1 MNLTTLLTETVRIFI
16 ILLPAYVANP
26 LAVLFGGGTP
36 VDFKRYWKDGR
47 RILGDGK
54 TWRGLFGGTLSG
66 GVVGIVV
73 VFLLD
78 GRTSF
83 FTVREIYG
91 GWDYFIFISFW
102 LAFGGLMG
110 DMLGSFIKRRLGLKR
125 GEKAPGLDQWDFII
139 GAFLLLLFI
148 PSFIIRNFLS
158 ITSAV
163 ALLILLLLT
172 PSIHRAVNIVGYR
185 LGLKKEPW

>member
-148 PSFIIRNFLS
+148 PSFVIRNFLS